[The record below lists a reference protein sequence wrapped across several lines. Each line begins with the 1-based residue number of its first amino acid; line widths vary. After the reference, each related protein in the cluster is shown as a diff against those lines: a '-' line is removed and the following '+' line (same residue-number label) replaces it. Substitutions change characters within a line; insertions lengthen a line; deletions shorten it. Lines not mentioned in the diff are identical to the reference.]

1 MNDAQAQFFVMLGT
15 LVDDA
20 RLAHLALE
28 LMLEDGTVVFGVPES
43 PASPAQG
50 DNALDDTG
58 YRREVVLDGV
68 RVHLPEVRAVSLAR
82 P

>member
-1 MNDAQAQFFVMLGT
+1 MNDAQAQFFVMLGS

-20 RLAHLALE
+20 RLAHFALE
-28 LMLEDGTVVFGVPES
+28 LTLNDGKIVFGVPES
-43 PASPAQG
+43 PASPAQAG
-50 DNALDDTG
+50 NAIDDTG

-68 RVHLPEVRAVSLAR
+68 TVHMPDVRAVSLAR